1 MESIDAFI
9 DRLPKA
15 ELHLH
20 LVGSASVPTVLE
32 LARRHPDSTVP
43 RSAAELAAFYEFR
56 DFPHFSQVYG
66 AVSSLVREP
75 ADVAE
80 LVLGAARDLAG
91 QNVRY
96 AELTVTPYTF
106 TSAGMPVAGLTEAL
120 DIAARSAVRDHG
132 VRMAYIFDIAG
143 EYGAPAAFGTLE
155 HALTCPPEALT
166 GFGLAGIEQARPGF
180 VAEFRS
186 VFASAIAAGLHSVP
200 HAGEMSGP
208 ATIWEALDGLRAE
221 RIGHGISCL
230 DDPALVARLRES
242 QIPLEVCPTSN
253 ACTRQVPGL
262 AAHPLPRLLDEG
274 LFVTLNSDDPPMF
287 GTTLTEEYRRAA
299 SVLGLSR
306 AQLAGLAANGVQ
318 ASLLDAGTRQ
328 ALLAEIEAVS
338 AGVGAESR
346 AAAPRRAA
354 FPRKRPPEPGPAQDH
369 ITVCICTPDGG
380 ADTHDLE
387 RHPADHLS
395 SPTGYGRSG
404 HPNHRGPAEPRQ
416 CGSVVVL
423 TTTMCHRR
431 ASVSWHNREPRDSCG
446 T

>member
-9 DRLPKA
+9 DRLPKV

-32 LARRHPDSTVP
+32 LARRHPDGAASGVP
-43 RSAAELAAFYEFR
+43 LSAAELASFYEFR
-56 DFPHFSQVYG
+56 DFPHFSEVYG

-80 LVLGAARDLAG
+80 LVLGAARDLAR

-106 TSAGMPVAGLTEAL
+106 TAAGLPAARVSEAL
-120 DIAARSAVRDHG
+120 DIAARSALSEHG
-132 VRMAYIFDIAG
+132 VRIAYIFDIAG
-143 EYGAPAAFGTLE
+143 ELGAPAAYATLE
-155 HALTCPPEALT
+155 HALSRPPEALT
-166 GFGLAGIEQARPGF
+166 GFGLAGIEQARPAF
-180 VAEFRS
+180 ADAFRS
-186 VFASAIAAGLHSVP
+186 VFASALAAGLHSVP

-230 DDPALVARLRES
+230 GDPVLIARLRES

-253 ACTRQVPGL
+253 VCTRQVSGL
-262 AAHPLPRLLDEG
+262 AAHPLPRLLAEG

-306 AQLAGLAANGVQ
+306 TQLADLAANGVR
-318 ASLLDAGTRQ
+318 ASFLDSGAKQ
-328 ALLAEIEAVS
+328 PLLAEIAEIV
-338 AGVGAESR
+338 AGGQGGSG
-346 AAAPRRAA
+346 AAA
-354 FPRKRPPEPGPAQDH
+354 GGS
-369 ITVCICTPDGG
+369 GG
-380 ADTHDLE
+380 A
-387 RHPADHLS
+387 
-395 SPTGYGRSG
+395 G
-404 HPNHRGPAEPRQ
+404 GPLPRE
-416 CGSVVVL
+416 GSVAE
-423 TTTMCHRR
+423 TR
-431 ASVSWHNREPRDSCG
+431 G
-446 T
+446 

>member
-1 MESIDAFI
+1 MESTEAFI

-32 LARRHPDSTVP
+32 LARRHPDGTVP

-80 LVLGAARDLAG
+80 LVVGAARDLAG

-96 AELTVTPYTF
+96 VELTVTPYTL
-106 TSAGMPVAGLTEAL
+106 TSAGMPAAGLTEAL
-120 DIAARSAVRDHG
+120 DIAARSAGREHG

-143 EYGAPAAFGTLE
+143 EYGGPAARATLE
-155 HALTCPPEALT
+155 HALTHPPETLT
-166 GFGLAGIEQARPGF
+166 GFGLAGIEQARPRF
-180 VAEFRS
+180 ADEFRS

-208 ATIWEALDGLRAE
+208 ATIWEALDGLSAE

-230 DDPALVARLRES
+230 GDPALVARLRES
-242 QIPLEVCPTSN
+242 QVPLEVCPTSN
-253 ACTRQVPGL
+253 VCTRQVPGL
-262 AAHPLPRLLDEG
+262 AAHPLPRLLAEG

-287 GTTLTEEYRRAA
+287 GTTLTGEYRRAA

-306 AQLAGLAANGVQ
+306 AQLAELAANGVR
-318 ASLLDAGTRQ
+318 ASFLDAGAKE
-328 ALLAEIEAVS
+328 ALLAEIDAVAAGGVS
-338 AGVGAESR
+338 AETCA
-346 AAAPRRAA
+346 
-354 FPRKRPPEPGPAQDH
+354 
-369 ITVCICTPDGG
+369 
-380 ADTHDLE
+380 
-387 RHPADHLS
+387 
-395 SPTGYGRSG
+395 
-404 HPNHRGPAEPRQ
+404 
-416 CGSVVVL
+416 
-423 TTTMCHRR
+423 
-431 ASVSWHNREPRDSCG
+431 
-446 T
+446 